1 MATPVVMP
9 RLGDFMTEGTISKW
23 TKSPGDAVVQGEV
36 VAEIETEKVNYD
48 LQATSNGIFH
58 PLVDEGSVVAVDAVA
73 AYLLADGES
82 PPEATPAPAPAAG
95 TPTQASA
102 PPRAASPAR
111 ADGGTVRSTPGARR
125 LAATLGVDLS
135 QVTASGP
142 GGRVVEADV
151 RAAADQPAG
160 PALPPGVP
168 EPSDI
173 APLTGIRRSIADHMR
188 SSIAST
194 AQLSFFLEVDVTELQ
209 RLRKEASSQS
219 DGTIGMAHALTKA
232 CADTLGRHPQLNT
245 VLSEGRIL
253 RFNQVDVGIA
263 TALSEGLIV
272 PVIRGAD
279 KKTALEIARETD
291 DLSARAKD
299 SKLLPDEVVGGT
311 FTISVLGTVDG
322 FTPILSSGQSA
333 ILGVGRS
340 LEKPVVSKGQV
351 VVREMMTLSLT
362 VDHQVIDGAVAAAF
376 LRRLQQAVERPAAL
390 FK

>member
-1 MATPVVMP
+1 MP

-23 TKSPGDAVVQGEV
+23 TKSPGDAVAQGEV

-48 LQATSNGIFH
+48 LQATSSGIFH
-58 PLVDEGSVVAVDAVA
+58 PLVDEGAVVAVDAVA
-73 AYLLADGES
+73 AYLLAEGES
-82 PPEATPAPAPAAG
+82 PPEAAAPSTGSGRTEQGGLPGVPVRAAKTPAPPRVDG
-95 TPTQASA
+95 SA
-102 PPRAASPAR
+102 
-111 ADGGTVRSTPGARR
+111 VRSTPGARR
-125 LAATLGVDLS
+125 LAAKLGVDLS
-135 QVTASGP
+135 QVTATGP

-151 RAAADQPAG
+151 RAIADQPAG
-160 PALPPGVP
+160 RALPPGVP
-168 EPSDI
+168 EPSDVT
-173 APLTGIRRSIADHMR
+173 PLTGIRKSIADHMR
-188 SSIAST
+188 GSIAST
-194 AQLSFFLEVDVTELQ
+194 AQLSFFVEVDVTELQ
-209 RLRKEASSQS
+209 QLRKKASSQS

-245 VLSEGRIL
+245 VLSQGRIL
-253 RFNQVDVGIA
+253 RFSQVDIGVA

-299 SKLLPDEVVGGT
+299 GKLMPNEVVGGT

-340 LEKPVVSKGQV
+340 VEKPVVRKGEV